1 MPEYL
6 NNLNN
11 CESRVAF
18 SATGFF
24 ALRKIFLNFLMYLNP
39 RFTQGGR
46 DFGPKIRKHLTV
58 PKNAQ
63 FCNLKTWGRGWGLPL
78 RSAPLTLM
86 QVLEFLTN

>member
-1 MPEYL
+1 
-6 NNLNN
+6 
-11 CESRVAF
+11 
-18 SATGFF
+18 
-24 ALRKIFLNFLMYLNP
+24 MYLNP

-46 DFGPKIRKHLTV
+46 DFGTKIWKHLTV

-86 QVLEFLTN
+86 QVLEFLTNCPQHKNANIANFVLPVPLEISWTNEILNLET